1 MVVTN
6 RNIVHNYCWVW
17 PRQQEVDNVR
27 NVPSNDNRR
36 GFHICQHCCQ
46 TAAPLGC
53 KASAPAVAT
62 IPALSATATC
72 TSSSAS
78 NHGALCNYCASKQQ
92 HQHSAVGQ
100 MGRWLAMGGG
110 NGCRLV
116 PGTSCVK
123 GLEAQSKLAA
133 KAAIPAVP
141 NQQRSGTCTTA
152 VANLCCDWYTAPVH
166 ACGYL

>member
-27 NVPSNDNRR
+27 NVPSWLSYYLSARQSLLPFVAKPLLLLLQLSLR
-36 GFHICQHCCQ
+36 CQQ
-46 TAAPLGC
+46 PPP
-53 KASAPAVAT
+53 APALAPATMGHHAT
-62 IPALSATATC
+62 IAQL
-72 TSSSAS
+72 
-78 NHGALCNYCASKQQ
+78 LLSKQQ

-152 VANLCCDWYTAPVH
+152 VANLCCDWYAAPVH